1 MKSLI
6 KDVDYLK
13 PDVRVFVIKL
23 QGILC
28 QSILEDPEHP
38 GDDNDY

>member
-6 KDVDYLK
+6 KDVEYHQ

-28 QSILEDPEHP
+28 QSMFEDPGQP

>member
-6 KDVDYLK
+6 KDVEYHQ
-13 PDVRVFVIKL
+13 PDVRVFVIKF

-28 QSILEDPEHP
+28 QSSTVEDPVIEP
-38 GDDNDY
+38 EQDY

>member
-6 KDVDYLK
+6 KDVEYLQ

>member
-6 KDVDYLK
+6 KDVDYLQ
-13 PDVRVFVIKL
+13 PDVRVFVIKF

-28 QSILEDPEHP
+28 QSILEDPVIEP
-38 GDDNDY
+38 EQDY